1 MKNLDLKKA
10 IMRIAISKDKKSFSV
25 VFDYF
30 APRLMGYLISS
41 GSQKELAEEITQ
53 EVLSTVWQKAY
64 QFDYDKGNVSTWI
77 FTIARNK
84 RVDRFRRNENPF
96 YNKGELIEALY
107 QEESKEN
114 LDLEEKTQEL
124 LSNLSK
130 NERKLLKMNFFEG
143 KTHNIISKHLEIPLG
158 TVKSK
163 IRNILKKM
171 RNL

>member
-130 NERKLLKMNFFEG
+130 NERKL
-143 KTHNIISKHLEIPLG
+143 
-158 TVKSK
+158 
-163 IRNILKKM
+163 
-171 RNL
+171 